1 MKKCFNVYSQGWI
14 VFFVPTWFLP
24 ILYFLYLT
32 AKFVF
37 VKLLDFMQIKFKTK
51 TTHNI
56 FWYIISFTV
65 YILFFLTAFYRD
77 VKETS
82 VFVMIAISIF
92 VVFIVTYIYSQF
104 YMLEKNK
111 AILFSSIF
119 SLALV
124 LGGIFAIFFLII
136 ILHIIIP

>member
-1 MKKCFNVYSQGWI
+1 
-14 VFFVPTWFLP
+14 
-24 ILYFLYLT
+24 
-32 AKFVF
+32 
-37 VKLLDFMQIKFKTK
+37 
-51 TTHNI
+51 
-56 FWYIISFTV
+56 
-65 YILFFLTAFYRD
+65 